1 MYYHFTI
8 GALFVNVELVFYF
21 YYQYDSFKNID
32 LSVYKNNNDI
42 RYLCFPTITNV
53 IQLVQ
58 HKYMQ
63 SRYWIQAISNYT
75 PSEIEYKLKINPV
88 RITKSKYDY
97 SPIPKTQRRSGIII
111 DNQLRFCKVFVKMNI
126 DRLRRI
132 YFHFCYA

>member
-1 MYYHFTI
+1 MSR
-8 GALFVNVELVFYF
+8 L
-21 YYQYDSFKNID
+21 KNID
-32 LSVYKNNNDI
+32 LSVYKNNYDI
-42 RYLCFPTITNV
+42 HYLCFPTSTNV

-97 SPIPKTQRRSGIII
+97 SPIPKTQRRSEIII
-111 DNQLRFCKVFVKMNI
+111 DNQLRFCKVFLKMNI
-126 DRLRRI
+126 DRHNNFFSFLLRVKEFLLYNSLIEMFR
-132 YFHFCYA
+132 CYTHHM